1 MNHIF
6 NALKVYKRD
15 MKSITKNLTTML
27 IIGGLCIL
35 PSLYAWININACWN
49 PYENTGTIPVAIVNN
64 DKGSTFKG
72 KNMNMGKEI
81 VNNLKKNH
89 KIGWVFVNS
98 RNANIGIIDG
108 TYNAVIEIPEN
119 FTSSFTSILGKTP
132 KKPEIIYKVNT
143 KLNPVSSKITGAAKD
158 TLSDTITTEFIS
170 TINKTIFS
178 SLNEVGSSAEKNKSS
193 IIKLKNNIIA
203 INNNMNFILN
213 SLNSINI
220 SSNNLNTFLTE
231 LQATMPDVNSSLNT
245 IYNNNED
252 TKDII
257 LKTQTTLNNS
267 LSNIELNL
275 NNASA
280 SAYKIQTLAS
290 SLNGNVS
297 SSNSEVYST
306 MANLNTELTNLS
318 TSINAVTN
326 FLQKINTLSSN
337 KSINDMTAYLKTLQ
351 SSISDA
357 KANISKLQNQFAN
370 SSSLNSALISSLN
383 SNAAAINTQLVNAS
397 NIYNNSAKAAL
408 NGTAQNLIGAAND
421 SASLINAAANLNSE
435 ISSLLKTGIDGS
447 NLSSKISVDLK
458 NRLLQFKDIISA
470 LSDKLQVTSNSDVIK
485 IISVLQSNPNF
496 MGSFVSTPF
505 NIKNESIYNIPN
517 YGSGMAPVYTVLAI
531 WVGVL
536 LLVALL
542 KTKTADFDGSD
553 KISIREKHFGKML
566 TFITLSLIQA
576 FIVSVGDKLFLH
588 VHTQSAA
595 LMIAFALMSG
605 VTFSIIV
612 YTLVSVLGNIGKAIS
627 IVFLI
632 IQLAGS
638 GSTYP
643 IQVDPL
649 FFRILQPM
657 FPFTYSVGGFREA
670 IAGPLVTSVAM
681 DFTALTL
688 ISVVFILIGFF
699 FKVPLDKPISKFEA
713 GFEES
718 GVGE

>member
-6 NALKVYKRD
+6 NALKVYRRD

-35 PSLYAWININACWN
+35 PSLYAWVNINACWN

-64 DKGSTFKG
+64 DKGATFKG

-98 RNANIGIIDG
+98 RNANIGIVDG
-108 TYNAVIEIPEN
+108 TYNATIEIPEN
-119 FTSSFTSILGKTP
+119 FTSSFTSILGKNP
-132 KKPEIIYKVNT
+132 KKPEIIYEVNT

-178 SLNEVGSSAEKNKSS
+178 SLNEVGSNAEKNKSN
-193 IIKLKNNIIA
+193 IIKLKDNIIA

-213 SLNSINI
+213 SLSTINAG
-220 SSNNLNTFLTE
+220 SNNLNTFLTE

-245 IYNNNED
+245 IYKSNED

-257 LKTQTTLNNS
+257 SKTQTTLNNS
-267 LSNIELNL
+267 LNNIELNL

-280 SAYKIQTLAS
+280 SAYKIQTLVN
-290 SLNGNVS
+290 SLKSNVS

-306 MANLNTELTNLS
+306 IANLNTELTNLS

-326 FLQKINTLSSN
+326 FLQKINTLSSS
-337 KSINDMTAYLKTLQ
+337 KSINDTTAYLRTLQ

-357 KANISKLQNQFAN
+357 KANLSKLQNQFAN
-370 SSSLNSALISSLN
+370 SSNLNSALISSLN
-383 SNAAAINTQLVNAS
+383 NNAAAINTQLINAA
-397 NIYNNSAKAAL
+397 NIYNNSAKASL
-408 NGTAQNLIGAAND
+408 NGTAQDLIGAANK
-421 SASLINAAANLNSE
+421 SASLITTAENLNNE
-435 ISSLLKTGIDGS
+435 VNSLLKTGIDGS
-447 NLSSKISVDLK
+447 NLSSKTSLDLK

-470 LSDKLQVTSNSDVIK
+470 LSDKLQVTSNSDIIK
-485 IISVLQSNPNF
+485 IISVLQSNPDF

-517 YGSGMAPVYTVLAI
+517 YGSGMTPVYTVLAI

-536 LLVALL
+536 LLVSLL
-542 KTKTADFDGSD
+542 KTKAADFDGSE

-566 TFITLSLIQA
+566 TFITLSLIQS

-588 VHTQSAA
+588 VYTKSAA

-605 VTFSIIV
+605 ITFSIIV
-612 YTLVSVLGNIGKAIS
+612 YTLVSVLSNIGKAIS

-699 FKVPLDKPISKFEA
+699 FKAPLDKPISKFEA

>member
-6 NALKVYKRD
+6 NALKVYRRD

-27 IIGGLCIL
+27 IVGGLCIL

-49 PYENTGTIPVAIVNN
+49 PYENTGTIPVAVVNN
-64 DKGSTFKG
+64 DKGAIFKG
-72 KNMNMGKEI
+72 KNINMGKEI
-81 VNNLKKNH
+81 VSNLKKNH

-98 RNANIGIIDG
+98 KNANMGIIDG
-108 TYNAVIEIPEN
+108 TYNALIEIPKN
-119 FTSSFTSILGKTP
+119 FTGSFTSILGKNP

-178 SLNEVGSSAEKNKSS
+178 SLNKVGSNAEKNKSN
-193 IIKLKNNIIA
+193 IIKLKNNIIN
-203 INNNMNFILN
+203 INNNMDFILN
-213 SLNSINI
+213 SLDTINI
-220 SSNNLNTFLTE
+220 SSNNLNTFLTQI
-231 LQATMPDVNSSLNT
+231 QATMPAVNNSLNT
-245 IYNNNED
+245 IYKSSED

-257 LKTQTTLNNS
+257 SKTQTTLNNS
-267 LSNIELNL
+267 FNNIELNL
-275 NNASA
+275 NSASA
-280 SAYKIQTLAS
+280 SVYKIQMLVD
-290 SLNGNVS
+290 SLNTNVS
-297 SSNSEVYST
+297 SSNSSVYST
-306 MANLNTELTNLS
+306 ISNLNTELTNLS

-326 FLQKINTLSSN
+326 FLEKLNASSPN
-337 KSINDMTAYLKTLQ
+337 KAATNMITYLKTLQ
-351 SSISDA
+351 SSIDDEKS
-357 KANISKLQNQFAN
+357 NLSKLQNQFAN
-370 SSSLNSALISSLN
+370 NNTLNSALVSSMNDNTAAISAQLI
-383 SNAAAINTQLVNAS
+383 NAANT
-397 NIYNNSAKAAL
+397 YNNSAKTAL
-408 NGTAQNLIGAAND
+408 NGTSQNLINAAND
-421 SASLINAAANLNSE
+421 SASLINTAENLNGE
-435 ISSLLKTGIDGS
+435 INNLLKTAIDGS
-447 NLSSKISVDLK
+447 NLSSKISLDLK
-458 NRLLQFKDIISA
+458 NRLLQFKDIIST
-470 LSDKLQVTSNSDVIK
+470 LSDKLQATNNSDIIK
-485 IISVLQSNPNF
+485 IISVLESNPDF
-496 MGSFVSTPF
+496 MGSFISSPF
-505 NIKNESIYNIPN
+505 NIKNESIYSIPN

-536 LLVALL
+536 LLVSLL
-542 KTKTADFDGSD
+542 KTKTVDFDGSS

-566 TFITLSLIQA
+566 TFITISLIQA
-576 FIVSVGDKLFLH
+576 SIVSVGDKLFLH
-588 VHTQSAA
+588 VYTQSTA
-595 LMIAFALMSG
+595 LMIAFSLMSG

-688 ISVVFILIGFF
+688 ISVIFILIGFF

>member
-6 NALKVYKRD
+6 NALKVYRRD

-49 PYENTGTIPVAIVNN
+49 PYENTGTIPVAVVNS
-64 DKGSTFKG
+64 DKGATFNG

-89 KIGWVFVNS
+89 RIGWVFVNS
-98 RNANIGIIDG
+98 RNADIGIIDG
-108 TYNAVIEIPEN
+108 TYNAIIEIPEN
-119 FTSSFTSILGKTP
+119 FTSSFTSILGKNP
-132 KKPEIIYKVNT
+132 RKPEIIYKVNT
-143 KLNPVSSKITGAAKD
+143 KLNPVSSKITAAAKD

-178 SLNEVGSSAEKNKSS
+178 SLNEVGSNAEKNKNN
-193 IIKLKNNIIA
+193 IIKLKNSIIT
-203 INNNMNFILN
+203 INNNMDFILT

-220 SSNNLNTFLTE
+220 SSNNLNTFLTQ

-245 IYNNNED
+245 IYQSNED

-257 LKTQTTLNNS
+257 SKTQTTLNNS
-267 LSNIELNL
+267 LNNIELNL

-280 SAYKIQTLAS
+280 SAYRLQTLVN
-290 SLNGNVS
+290 SLNTNVS
-297 SSNSEVYST
+297 SSNSEIYST
-306 MANLNTELTNLS
+306 MAKLNTELTNLS

-326 FLQKINTLSSN
+326 FLEKMNTSSSN
-337 KSINDMTAYLKTLQ
+337 KAINDMTAYLKTLQ
-351 SSISDA
+351 SSLSDA
-357 KANISKLQNQFAN
+357 KTNLSKLQSQFAN
-370 SSSLNSALISSLN
+370 SSNLNNALISSLN
-383 SNAAAINTQLVNAS
+383 NNISNINTQLVNAS
-397 NIYNNSAKAAL
+397 SIYNNGAKAAL
-408 NGTAQNLIGAAND
+408 NGTAQSLISAAND
-421 SASLINAAANLNSE
+421 SASLINTAENLNTEVSN
-435 ISSLLKTGIDGS
+435 LLKTGVDGS
-447 NLSSKISVDLK
+447 NLSSKISLDLK
-458 NRLLQFKDIISA
+458 NRLLQFKDTISA
-470 LSDKLQVTSNSDVIK
+470 LSDKLEVTSNSDIIK
-485 IISVLQSNPNF
+485 IISVLQSNPDF

-505 NIKNESIYNIPN
+505 NIKNESIYSIPN

-536 LLVALL
+536 LLVSLL
-542 KTKTADFDGSD
+542 KTKAVTFDGSD
-553 KISIREKHFGKML
+553 KISIREEHFGKML

-588 VHTQSAA
+588 VYTQSTP

-605 VTFSIIV
+605 ITFSIIV
-612 YTLVSVLGNIGKAIS
+612 YTLVSVLSNIGKAIS

-681 DFTALTL
+681 DFTALIL

-699 FKVPLDKPISKFEA
+699 FKAPLDKPISKFEA